1 MFPSAASRRRLP
13 ELGFTVKRLLA
24 IAGLAVAA
32 LVTAIPVVAAPMT
45 WPDAIA
51 TVERETGAQ
60 VLSAETQGGA
70 RQKVYRIKV
79 LTRDGQVKVIDVP
92 AGD

>member
-1 MFPSAASRRRLP
+1 L
-13 ELGFTVKRLLA
+13 TVKRLLA
-24 IAGLAVAA
+24 IAGLTVAA

-45 WPDAIA
+45 LQDAIA
-51 TVERETGAQ
+51 KVERETGAK
-60 VLSAETQGGA
+60 VLSAETKGGA

>member
-1 MFPSAASRRRLP
+1 M
-13 ELGFTVKRLLA
+13 KHLLA
-24 IAGLAVAA
+24 IAGLAVAV
-32 LVTAIPVVAAPMT
+32 LVTAMPVVAAPMT
-45 WPDAIA
+45 LQDAIA
-51 TVERETGAQ
+51 KVERETGAK
-60 VLSAETQGGA
+60 VLSAETKGGA

>member
-1 MFPSAASRRRLP
+1 
-13 ELGFTVKRLLA
+13 VKHLLA
-24 IAGLAVAA
+24 IAGLAVAV
-32 LVTAIPVVAAPMT
+32 LVTAMPAVATPVT
-45 WPDAIA
+45 LQDAIA
-51 TVERETGAQ
+51 KVERETGAK
-60 VLSAETQGGA
+60 VLSAETKGGA

>member
-1 MFPSAASRRRLP
+1 M
-13 ELGFTVKRLLA
+13 KRLLV
-24 IAGLAVAA
+24 IAGLAVAV

-45 WPDAIA
+45 LQDAIA
-51 TVERETGAQ
+51 KVERETGAK
-60 VLSAETQGGA
+60 VLSAETKGGA

-92 AGD
+92 AGE